1 MPEHQHHPT
10 GPVGAGFLRHAQHP
24 QNQQA
29 LADDSG
35 KATEVGVCGDS
46 VDVQIKVD
54 DDRIADIR
62 VVPHGCLYTVVCASA
77 LSELAKGRSLEDAL
91 QLSPEDV
98 EEELGGLPEDHKHC
112 ARLVVNTLGEA
123 IADHYRR
130 ASQREKQP
138 AQEGAAS

>member
-1 MPEHQHHPT
+1 MPEHQHHPS

-24 QNQQA
+24 KNQQA
-29 LADDSG
+29 LTDDTG

-46 VDVQIKVD
+46 VDVLIKVID
-54 DDRIADIR
+54 DHIADIR

-77 LSELAKGRSLEDAL
+77 LSELAKGRSLEGAL
-91 QLSPEDV
+91 QLGPEDV
-98 EEELGGLPEDHKHC
+98 ERELGGLPEDHKHC

-130 ASQREKQP
+130 AGRRDSRQ
-138 AQEGAAS
+138 AGEGAAS